1 MQRRLDRRRGNVVLL
16 QNTPEQNSKII
27 QQQNTEKF
35 MNGPLRQR
43 EKELSSL
50 PKGNVSKKRSSIRSS
65 LNFRLP
71 ETQPTTPF
79 DDYWDGVADQWIS
92 HETLLSG
99 PPKPPPLFNYERD
112 FPALSKSVLR
122 ANLPPI
128 TPKSPPLP
136 PPLPSTPR
144 ETSFSSPKGSVTSLC
159 NKVPSIAPL
168 PSKPNI
174 NNFSRTITNIT
185 YEKNNTISIKP
196 KKAVLPPIGQK
207 QLSQEL
213 NKTFPD
219 VDDTI
224 KERADTFK
232 ERNLDIDELIK
243 KVGRTEKSEATF
255 EFGFSTGGENSKFN
269 SFVKRFGLSTENTDF
284 VNFLQSDFCKEI
296 LQQNDLRIHI
306 ETGNIYY
313 DDKDTNKSIFE
324 FITNQQNNSK
334 GIIRDEFKF
343 DGNYKNYFQWI
354 LNEFDAQEKTTFD
367 VFSHQNTRFLVYHY
381 NNFRESIGEASMK
394 ISHTLVTD
402 NYLAA
407 EEIQNQDWQYFI
419 ERVIEV
425 RNFNDVTI
433 KPNEEFLLSTI
444 ENVTVAKKVYA
455 MIFNTIAR
463 SFNVTISNLS
473 YGRIKYIS
481 DDFSIKNYSYRD
493 SLANLNDWISCYY
506 LYGKFAGSDEFANVP
521 YHKKPYFL

>member
-1 MQRRLDRRRGNVVLL
+1 M
-16 QNTPEQNSKII
+16 
-27 QQQNTEKF
+27 
-35 MNGPLRQR
+35 
-43 EKELSSL
+43 
-50 PKGNVSKKRSSIRSS
+50 
-65 LNFRLP
+65 
-71 ETQPTTPF
+71 
-79 DDYWDGVADQWIS
+79 
-92 HETLLSG
+92 
-99 PPKPPPLFNYERD
+99 
-112 FPALSKSVLR
+112 
-122 ANLPPI
+122 
-128 TPKSPPLP
+128 
-136 PPLPSTPR
+136 
-144 ETSFSSPKGSVTSLC
+144 
-159 NKVPSIAPL
+159 
-168 PSKPNI
+168 
-174 NNFSRTITNIT
+174 
-185 YEKNNTISIKP
+185 
-196 KKAVLPPIGQK
+196 
-207 QLSQEL
+207 
-213 NKTFPD
+213 
-219 VDDTI
+219 
-224 KERADTFK
+224 
-232 ERNLDIDELIK
+232 
-243 KVGRTEKSEATF
+243 GRTEKSEATF

-269 SFVKRFGLSTENTDF
+269 SFVKRFGLTTENMDF

-296 LQQNDLRIHI
+296 LQQNDLKIHI

-367 VFSHQNTRFLVYHY
+367 VFSHQNTRFLVYRY

-463 SFNVTISNLS
+463 TFNVTISNLS
-473 YGRIKYIS
+473 YGRIKDIS

-493 SLANLNDWISCYY
+493 SLTNLNDWISCYY